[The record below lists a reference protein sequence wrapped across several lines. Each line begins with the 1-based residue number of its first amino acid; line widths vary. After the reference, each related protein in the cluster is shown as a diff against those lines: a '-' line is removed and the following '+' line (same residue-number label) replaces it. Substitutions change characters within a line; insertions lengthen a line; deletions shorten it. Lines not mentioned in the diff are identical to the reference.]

1 MKRAFAPLLVLP
13 LVVFIVVFLLY
24 PLAYLAANSVISAT
38 FAAAAPVL
46 GGLFADFFAAHQLT
60 LALTWTGGAQNV
72 TVPVLNF
79 QSWTF

>member
-1 MKRAFAPLLVLP
+1 
-13 LVVFIVVFLLY
+13 
-24 PLAYLAANSVISAT
+24 
-38 FAAAAPVL
+38 VL
-46 GGLFADFFAAHQLT
+46 GGLFADFSAAHQLT